1 MVDSEGSGNDQ
12 RLLEDF
18 GGDPSTSKLGQYA
31 VADMAANGQQC
42 VVELVPDR
50 SAAHNAAAVDGD
62 EIAGRHSIGWQTD
75 TVPMASAVVHVTD
88 PVGVVGKIEG
98 ELEAFGSHRLL
109 GGPDWAFVIQVQRT

>member
-18 GGDPSTSKLGQYA
+18 GGEPPTSKFGQYA
-31 VADMAANGQQC
+31 VANMAANGQQS

-50 SAAHNAAAVDGD
+50 TAAHDAAAVDGD
-62 EIAGRHSIGWQTD
+62 EIAGRHSIGWQAD
-75 TVPMASAVVHVTD
+75 TVPMTSALVHVTD
-88 PVGVVGKIEG
+88 PIGVVGKIEG

-109 GGPDWAFVIQVQRT
+109 GGPDWAFVIPMQRT